1 MQTCH
6 RFDLNLNIP
15 IIHIM
20 FMFLHQSRMKLYHE
34 FSLYLRIRKVEN
46 YVFPAYSSHVNF
58 LTQKERARF
67 FLSFHFLQHLNQNP
81 SQASLESA
89 FQSPT
94 SPPKKKQDSFASKT
108 GPFWKRRSIII
119 HRSPPPC
126 HTKRNKWIYRILGSS
141 KSPICPSLRESRRLE
156 RFHCQWSLRW
166 KGLPQGDLMTDS
178 MNHVKVT
185 DGRKKHLGMDFQDAI
200 VKSVTSPQINEETTV
215 LHHIVLG

>member
-1 MQTCH
+1 MTLQTVFLDALVGSMQTRH

-20 FMFLHQSRMKLYHE
+20 FMFLHQSRIKLYHE

-58 LTQKERARF
+58 LTTPEKRHV

-89 FQSPT
+89 FQSPP
-94 SPPKKKQDSFASKT
+94 SPPKKNRMGLCLKNRTSFGKGGESS
-108 GPFWKRRSIII
+108 SIDPTPLWHEKEQMDLPNPWVFQI
-119 HRSPPPC
+119 P
-126 HTKRNKWIYRILGSS
+126 
-141 KSPICPSLRESRRLE
+141 PICPSLREFRRLE

-166 KGLPQGDLMTDS
+166 TGLPQVPWWLIQWTMWRWLMGEK
-178 MNHVKVT
+178 N
-185 DGRKKHLGMDFQDAI
+185 I
-200 VKSVTSPQINEETTV
+200 
-215 LHHIVLG
+215 